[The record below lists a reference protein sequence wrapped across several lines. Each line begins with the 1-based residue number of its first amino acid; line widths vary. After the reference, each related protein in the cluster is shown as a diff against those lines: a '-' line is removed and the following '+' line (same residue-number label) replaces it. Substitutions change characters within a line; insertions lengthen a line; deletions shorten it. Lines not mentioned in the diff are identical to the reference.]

1 MKNYTRYALFVGL
14 VLWAAACFGF
24 FALAYP
30 HHLFYHE
37 QMQLLVMTPDCLSA
51 YFDKPAWLACLAGDF
66 LTQFFYYLYAG
77 PAILTLTLL
86 ALGDITRRA
95 LQAVG
100 AGDAKAYATALLVMT
115 LEAVGFLHY
124 EARLSGTLALMG
136 GLAMLCADIFLINH
150 RTKLR
155 HRATLSADRLPQPVR
170 TALFVVGQFACLALT
185 YWMFGCGVV
194 PFALFLIYKYYR
206 VEVALAIVGC
216 AALIVLSKTVYYLP
230 VGELFRYP
238 GHASLVAPQW
248 TLERDFAAA
257 DNYHFG
263 RWTNLEQQV
272 EAMPDTAVTPQ
283 QMYYYYLA
291 KAQQGALPE
300 ALLRFPHPYLGTFE
314 QIGPQTPLLTLRR
327 MPELY
332 WALGDMTFAER
343 AAMQAMVFTP
353 HNRNAHMVKR
363 LAEVNLTTG
372 HEAAA
377 RKFLR
382 MLTHTVAYR
391 RWARRLLDGEAQ
403 ALAPYRRK
411 ATLMNGAD
419 TLRTTDNARLM
430 LTQLLVSN
438 PDNFVARDYLLCSD
452 LLLRDMESFHTDY
465 QRFRPAAHRLYEEAL
480 CIWLAGTEATEDD
493 WQESGISPDVM
504 RRFAAYNRQ
513 RGSAAFKDTYWY
525 YFDLKKQK
533 K

>member
-1 MKNYTRYALFVGL
+1 
-14 VLWAAACFGF
+14 
-24 FALAYP
+24 
-30 HHLFYHE
+30 
-37 QMQLLVMTPDCLSA
+37 
-51 YFDKPAWLACLAGDF
+51 
-66 LTQFFYYLYAG
+66 
-77 PAILTLTLL
+77 
-86 ALGDITRRA
+86 
-95 LQAVG
+95 
-100 AGDAKAYATALLVMT
+100 
-115 LEAVGFLHY
+115 
-124 EARLSGTLALMG
+124 
-136 GLAMLCADIFLINH
+136 
-150 RTKLR
+150 
-155 HRATLSADRLPQPVR
+155 
-170 TALFVVGQFACLALT
+170 
-185 YWMFGCGVV
+185 
-194 PFALFLIYKYYR
+194 
-206 VEVALAIVGC
+206 
-216 AALIVLSKTVYYLP
+216 
-230 VGELFRYP
+230 
-238 GHASLVAPQW
+238 LVAPQW